1 MSWARLLLALV
12 GLIVAGAVAPS
23 PGFAAAP
30 PVATCTIP
38 GSATPRDCASWFTT
52 NVTVTWSFD
61 PSGVTSTDCNV
72 VTITTDTTGSSVRC
86 RVWYGSDYVESGKVI
101 KRDAT
106 PPTVSGGGTARA
118 PDSGEWFNKPV
129 GVAFSATDA
138 TSGPAG
144 CTGGTYSGPDSATAT
159 VTGTC
164 QDVAGNSSTG
174 SVTLRYDATPPT
186 VTAAA
191 SRPPDANGW
200 YRAPLT
206 VAFTAADGLSGV
218 ASCDGPATYRGPDTA
233 GADVTGTC
241 RDAAGNAG
249 TPATATIRYDSTPPP
264 AAAGVEVDAGDGV
277 ARLSWA
283 RAPTAQVY
291 ELVRTPGLGK
301 AKTSTVYRG
310 TKRGFTD
317 RRVRNGVRYRY
328 ELLSVDRAGN
338 RSGRM
343 VAALPRPP
351 VFAPVEG
358 KVLRGPVRAAWE
370 DLPKARFYNA
380 QLYRGTEKVLSAWVR
395 APRLLLPRRWTYDG
409 LARTL
414 ADGRYR
420 LFVWPAFG
428 TRAKPRYGKL
438 LGDTSFVIRRA

>member
-1 MSWARLLLALV
+1 VSVPRLAVVLLAL
-12 GLIVAGAVAPS
+12 LVAPATA
-23 PGFAAAP
+23 PTPARAAAP

-38 GSATPRDCASWFTT
+38 GSSTPRDCGSWFTT
-52 NVTVTWSFD
+52 DVTISWTWE
-61 PSGVTSTDCNV
+61 PGATDTNCNV
-72 VTITTDTTGSSVRC
+72 VTIKTDTPGSVVTC
-86 RVWYGSDYVESGKVI
+86 RVWYGSDYVEAGKVI

-106 PPTVSGGGTARA
+106 PPTVSSGATARA

-144 CTGGTYSGPDSATAT
+144 CTGGTYSGPDSASAT

-164 QDVAGNSSTG
+164 RDVAGNASTG
-174 SVTLRYDATPPT
+174 SLTLRYDATPPT
-186 VTAAA
+186 VTASA
-191 SRPPDANGW
+191 SRSPDGNGW
-200 YRAPLT
+200 YREPLT

-218 ASCDGPATYRGPDTA
+218 ASCDGPAVYRGPDTA
-233 GADVTGTC
+233 AAELAGTC
-241 RDAAGNAG
+241 RDHAGNAG
-249 TPATATIRYDSTPPP
+249 PPAAVTIRYDSTPPP
-264 AAAGVEVDAGDGV
+264 AARGVEVDAGDGV

-283 RAPTAQVY
+283 RAPSAQLY

-301 AKTSTVYRG
+301 ARKSTVYRG
-310 TKRGFTD
+310 ARRGFVD

-338 RSGRM
+338 RSGRV
-343 VAALPRPP
+343 VAALPRPA
-351 VFAPVEG
+351 VFSPAEG
-358 KVLRGPVRAAWE
+358 TVVRGQARAEWE
-370 DLPKARFYNA
+370 DIPKARFYNA
-380 QLYRGTEKVLSAWVR
+380 QLYRGTEKILSAWVR

-409 LARTL
+409 VARTL

-428 TRAKPRYGKL
+428 TRAKPRYGRL
-438 LGDTSFVIRRA
+438 LGDTSFVIRRGS